1 MTGLTSVTSRTPG
14 SRAVAALLC
23 LLTPLSGC
31 SAVAARG
38 DHDGMTA
45 CVTTLFPAGTFT
57 EFTDALTA
65 EGREHG
71 IDFDVQDVGNDA
83 GREFEVLAACAT
95 RQVDLAVVSAVSA
108 TGSLAT
114 LRRLTSRGTPVICY
128 NTCLAPPDDEAETTA
143 FVTNDQRALGR
154 STGTAAAD
162 YIERELD
169 GSAQIAYLT
178 CETYEVCQERRE
190 GLDSGLAE
198 VETEVVASQEGFSVE
213 RATPVA
219 TSLLAAHP
227 DVDVIIAENEDAV
240 VGAANA
246 IRARGMTGRTVVFGI
261 GMNPTVGELLL
272 AEDATVRMT
281 TGQDP
286 ASWAEEVVEIALAL
300 RDGRQP
306 AEYLHHVPGPRF
318 SHDDPAPVRHYL
330 RGERS

>member
-1 MTGLTSVTSRTPG
+1 MNGVTSLTSG
-14 SRAVAALLC
+14 LRAAAALLC
-23 LLTPLSGC
+23 LLIPVSGC
-31 SAVAARG
+31 SAIAGA
-38 DHDGMTA
+38 DHDRMTA

-57 EFTDALTA
+57 EFADALA
-65 EGREHG
+65 AGGERHG
-71 IDFDVQDVGNDA
+71 VDFDVQDVGNDA
-83 GREFEVLAACAT
+83 GREFEVLSACGT
-95 RQVDLAVVSAVSA
+95 RQVDLAVVSAVSS

-128 NTCLAPPDDEAETTA
+128 NTCLAPPDDEAETIA

-154 STGTAAAD
+154 TTGTAAAD
-162 YIERELD
+162 YIEEHLG

-190 GLDSGLAE
+190 GLEAGLADVE
-198 VETEVVASQEGFSVE
+198 VDVVASQEGFAVE

-219 TSLLAAHP
+219 TSILAAHP

-240 VGAANA
+240 VAAANA
-246 IRARGMTGRTVVFGI
+246 IEARGMTGETVVFGI

-272 AEDATVRMT
+272 AGDGTVRMT

-286 ASWAEEVVEIALAL
+286 AAWAAEVVEIALAL

-306 AEYLHHVPGPRF
+306 AEYLHYVPGPPF
-318 SHDDPAPVRHYL
+318 SHDAAAPVQQYLSRH
-330 RGERS
+330 S

>member
-1 MTGLTSVTSRTPG
+1 MSGPTSVGRR
-14 SRAVAALLC
+14 RAVAALLC

-31 SAVAARG
+31 SAVAGA

-57 EFTDALTA
+57 EFTEALAA
-65 EGREHG
+65 EGERHD

-83 GREFEVLAACAT
+83 GREFEVLSACGT
-95 RQVDLAVVSAVSA
+95 RQVDLAVVSAVSP

-128 NTCLAPPDDEAETTA
+128 NTCLAPPDDEAETVA

-154 STGTAAAD
+154 TTGSAAAA
-162 YIERELD
+162 YIEEHLG
-169 GSAQIAYLT
+169 GSARIAYLT

-190 GLDSGLAE
+190 GLEDGLADVE
-198 VETEVVASQEGFSVE
+198 VEVVDSQEGFSVE

-246 IRARGMTGRTVVFGI
+246 VRARGMTGRTVVFGI
-261 GMNPTVGELLL
+261 GMNPAVGELLL
-272 AEDATVRMT
+272 ADDGTVRMT

-286 ASWAEEVVEIALAL
+286 ASWAAEVVEIALVL
-300 RDGRQP
+300 RDGGRP
-306 AEYLHHVPGPRF
+306 ADHLHHVPGPLF
-318 SHDDPAPVRHYL
+318 SHDDPAPVQQYLNRHS
-330 RGERS
+330 R